1 MANKEFINRL
11 KIERNDLLDKCA
23 SLQAFI
29 DSDKF
34 NDVNYVQQLLLPIQ
48 LDTMNAYLTILDA
61 RLNDLEEPF
70 ND

>member
-1 MANKEFINRL
+1 MEKVIKRL
-11 KIERNDLLDKCA
+11 IVERNDLLDKCA
-23 SLQAFI
+23 KLEAFI
-29 DSDKF
+29 ESDKF

>member
-1 MANKEFINRL
+1 MEKIIKRL
-11 KIERNDLLDKCA
+11 IVERNDLLDKCTK
-23 SLQAFI
+23 LEAFI
-29 DSDKF
+29 ESDKF

-61 RLNDLEEPF
+61 RLHDLEEPF